1 MNNPAE
7 FEFACP
13 ICQAR
18 LDPISPNEF
27 HCAVDGTAFLRID
40 GIWRMMCPER
50 SAHYDRFVKE
60 YEAVRQAEG
69 RGSDDSAYYR
79 ALPFADLTGR
89 MTADWRIRTA
99 SFRALIDHVI
109 APLEGA
115 SAIANDSRSVISS
128 KRSDREISSSSNE
141 ISRFAK
147 NDRPALKI
155 LDLGAGNGWLSYQLA
170 KRGHAVGAVDL
181 LTNNRDGLGAH
192 IHYDLSFTPI
202 QAELDHLP
210 LAGNQIDIVIFNSS
224 LHYSVNYETTLCE
237 AWRVIKANG
246 RVVILDSPVYSDAE
260 SGKEMV
266 HERQEQFLRAYGF
279 PSNSIASENFLTHKR
294 LHALATSTSTEWRF
308 VKPTYGWRWAIR
320 PWIARVRGRREP
332 AQFMLI
338 VGTRIAEKP
347 I

>member
-1 MNNPAE
+1 LNNPAV
-7 FEFACP
+7 FEFACA
-13 ICQAR
+13 ICKSR

-27 HCAVDGTAFLRID
+27 HCAVDGNTFIRID
-40 GIWRMMCPER
+40 GIWRMMRPGR

-60 YEAVRQAEG
+60 YETVRQAEG
-69 RGSDDSAYYR
+69 RGSDDPAYYR

-89 MTADWRIRTA
+89 MTADWQIRAA
-99 SFRALIDHVI
+99 SFRALIETLI
-109 APLEGA
+109 APIEA
-115 SAIANDSRSVISS
+115 HDAA
-128 KRSDREISSSSNE
+128 
-141 ISRFAK
+141 
-147 NDRPALKI
+147 PLKI

-181 LTNNRDGLGAH
+181 LTNKRDGLGAYV
-192 IHYDLSFTPI
+192 HYDAAFTPI
-202 QAELDHLP
+202 QAEFDHLP
-210 LAGNQIDIVIFNSS
+210 LTDNEIDLVIFNSS

-260 SGKEMV
+260 SGKQMV
-266 HERQEQFLRAYGF
+266 RERQEKFLHTYGF
-279 PSNSIASENFLTHKR
+279 PSNSIASENFLTLKR
-294 LHALATSTSTEWRF
+294 LRALATSTKTEWRF
-308 VKPTYGWRWAIR
+308 VKPSYGWRRAIR

-332 AQFMLI
+332 ARFMLI